1 MLKNYL
7 KIFYRNTFKNPGYS
21 IINILGLAIGI
32 ASSLVAFL
40 YINNELSVNKGFK
53 DYDKIYRIGAGLEN
67 ATLNDSMPNTIYG
80 IASALID
87 QVPEIDAATRFV
99 RWYGSSLIKVGQEF
113 YPETIILIADSA
125 MFDVFSFKLLQGD
138 RKAFMKSSSQIAISK
153 SFAKKVFG
161 DKDPMH
167 ELIEYDGTDLE
178 IAWVIDDSEK
188 TMIEFDILNSFFYHK
203 DLISWLGLDVHTF
216 FKLKEPI
223 TPNVEKK
230 IRSVSDKVLLDAV
243 GHWSEKVS
251 SPIQAFKDVYLYSN
265 LEWEI
270 GRKGSMKT
278 LYLFSFLAFI
288 ILLIAVINYVNLLT
302 SHSEYRNKE
311 VGIRKVVGAFKSK
324 LRIQFLTESVFLT
337 IISLLIGFVIA
348 EFFLYMV
355 NANFN
360 MKLSLFGQINWI
372 IFVVYILMAV
382 LIGVIS
388 GVYPAFI
395 MSAFN
400 PIKVIKGIVYSG
412 ANTNILKILLVF
424 IQFTI
429 STSLLISIF
438 IFNSQIQYLKQKDL
452 GFDKE
457 NLVVLSECTR
467 KLNNSYE
474 SIRNQLISYHHIQ
487 NVTASQS
494 IPGWGRSGQTIRK
507 LTDDPKTELGCAENR
522 VLDHYTETMGIEIIK
537 GRSFDPTLDD
547 NRSLIINETAAKEL
561 KLDNPIGVKV
571 MTNRESV
578 IIGVAKDYHYYGT
591 TESLTPLYLSNYR
604 ETFNNISVRIDPED
618 KHNTLRFIKN
628 VIMEHDPDYFWNYFF
643 IEDMF
648 ANQYKVEERLFKM
661 IFWGSGI
668 AFLLSILGLFALTSY
683 TVSKRFKEIGI
694 RKTFGASIK
703 IIIYKLNKDIIRWV
717 LFTNLIAW
725 PIAYFVMKYWLQNYP
740 YHTKINWVY
749 FVLASIISLLIAS
762 ITISFQAIKAARMNP
777 VDAIRYE

>member
-1 MLKNYL
+1 MFRNYL
-7 KIFYRNTFKNPGYS
+7 KVFLRNTFKNPGYS
-21 IINILGLAIGI
+21 TINILGLAIGI

-40 YINNELSVNKGFK
+40 FINNELSINKGFK

-67 ATLNDSMPNTIYG
+67 AMLNDSMPNTVYG
-80 IASALID
+80 VAPALID
-87 QVPEIDAATRFV
+87 QVPEIETATHMV
-99 RWYGSSLIKVGQEF
+99 RWYGSSLIKVGQQF
-113 YPETIILIADSA
+113 YPETNILIADSL
-125 MFDVFSFKLLQGD
+125 MLDVFSFKLLQGD
-138 RKAFMKSSSQIAISK
+138 RNSFMKSPTQVAISK

-167 ELIEYDGTDLE
+167 ELIEYDGKDLE

-188 TMIEFDILNSFFYHK
+188 TMIKFDIINNFFYHK
-203 DLISWLGLDVHTF
+203 DLISWLALDVHTF

-230 IRSVSDKVLLDAV
+230 IRSVADKVLLDAV

-251 SPIQAFKDVYLYSN
+251 SPIQPFKDVYLYGN
-265 LEWEI
+265 LDSEI
-270 GRKGSMKT
+270 GKKGSVKT

-311 VGIRKVVGAFKSK
+311 VGIRKVVGAHKSK
-324 LRIQFLTESVFLT
+324 LKMQFLTESVFLT
-337 IISLLIGFVIA
+337 IIALLIGFVIA

-355 NANFN
+355 NGNLN
-360 MKLSLFGQINWI
+360 MELSLFGQSNWI
-372 IFVVYILMAV
+372 VFVVYIFIAIV
-382 LIGVIS
+382 IGILS
-388 GVYPAFI
+388 GIYPAFI
-395 MSAFN
+395 LSAYN
-400 PIKVIKGIVYSG
+400 PIKVIKGITRSG
-412 ANTNILKILLVF
+412 ANTNLLKILLVI

-438 IFNSQIQYLKQKDL
+438 IFNSQIQYLKEKDL

-457 NLVVLSECTR
+457 NLVVLSECTG

-487 NVTASQS
+487 NITASQS

-522 VLDHYTETMGIEIIK
+522 VLDYYTETMGIEIVK
-537 GRSFDPTLDD
+537 GRSFDPKFDD
-547 NRSLIINETAAKEL
+547 NRSVIINETAAKEL

-578 IIGVAKDYHYYGT
+578 VIGVAKDYHYYAT
-591 TESLTPLYLSNYR
+591 TDKLMPLYLSNYR
-604 ETFNNISVRIDPED
+604 ESFHNISIRIDPED
-618 KHNTLRFIKN
+618 RHNTLRHIKA

-643 IEDMF
+643 IDDMF

-668 AFLLSILGLFALTSY
+668 ALILSVLGLFALTSY
-683 TVSKRFKEIGI
+683 NVSRKFKEIGI
-694 RKTFGASIK
+694 RKTFGASVNSIVS
-703 IIIYKLNKDIIRWV
+703 KLNKDIVRWV
-717 LFTNLIAW
+717 LLTNIISW
-725 PIAYFVMKYWLQNYP
+725 PAAYLAMDNWLQNYP
-740 YHTKINWVY
+740 YRVDINWMY
-749 FVLASIISLLIAS
+749 FVAASIISLVIAVL
-762 ITISFQAIKAARMNP
+762 TISVQAIKAARMNP